1 MDEHAVE
8 VGQLGAQG
16 VARLV
21 ELLVGHLQVVIA
33 GLERVDDHL
42 QLGGLGRLQLVVLDG
57 VVQGGPGDHG
67 GLPGAVGLALAGGV

>member
-57 VVQGGPGDHG
+57 E
-67 GLPGAVGLALAGGV
+67 L